1 MLFAVVDEVSLRAE
15 LVGKLTGPESFFEA
29 SLLSDWLW
37 IVEHSV
43 VFLTVRRSFWK
54 LLMIN
59 DWQAFMPSYR
69 AIRLLYETA
78 ATCRQFS
85 NLILSVGER

>member
-15 LVGKLTGPESFFEA
+15 LVGKLAGSESFFKS

-37 IVEHSV
+37 IVEHFV
-43 VFLTVRRSFWK
+43 VFLTVRRTFWK

-59 DWQAFMPSYR
+59 DKQALMPSYR
-69 AIRLLYETA
+69 AIRV
-78 ATCRQFS
+78 F
-85 NLILSVGER
+85 

>member
-1 MLFAVVDEVSLRAE
+1 MSQVSKKELGGSWKGVVRELEGLTMLFAVVDEVSLRAE

-59 DWQAFMPSYR
+59 D
-69 AIRLLYETA
+69 
-78 ATCRQFS
+78 
-85 NLILSVGER
+85 